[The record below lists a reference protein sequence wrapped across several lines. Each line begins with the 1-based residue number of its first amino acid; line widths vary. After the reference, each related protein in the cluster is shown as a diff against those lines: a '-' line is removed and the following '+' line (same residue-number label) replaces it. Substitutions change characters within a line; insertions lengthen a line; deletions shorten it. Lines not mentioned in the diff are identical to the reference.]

1 MTRLSVYCA
10 GSLSGL
16 VGEILTSEAS
26 LDLALTPGPAGLLA
40 ERIRAG
46 DRPDLFP
53 SASFALLE
61 KLASEGFGANPRP
74 WVRNSL
80 ALLLPRDGKAH
91 ERFRGLLTETAGDAA
106 AKPED
111 RTQTLPERDGENG
124 VKPIPAWVRLLA
136 DEGLRIG
143 TSTPGRDPGGDYAEA
158 LIASTVKFGPDVP
171 DRIRSNARALVG
183 WHIPG
188 DRPRTPTMTD
198 FLRSGEADLFLCY
211 RTTALRAD
219 SKAYVVVDIPGEDN
233 ILVQTGLLALTSA
246 GERLMDAFYS
256 PEARALAGK
265 YGFVPPE

>member
-10 GSLSGL
+10 GSLSAL
-16 VGEILTSEAS
+16 VGEILAS
-26 LDLALTPGPAGLLA
+26 DASIELALTPGPAGLLA

-61 KLASEGFGANPRP
+61 KLAAEGFGTNPRP

-91 ERFRGLLTETAGDAA
+91 ERFRRLFNETAGGAGTERKTL
-106 AKPED
+106 AKTHPQRD
-111 RTQTLPERDGENG
+111 RKSGE
-124 VKPIPAWVRLLA
+124 KPIPSWVRLLA

-143 TSTPGRDPGGDYAEA
+143 TSTPGRDPGGDYAQV
-158 LIASTVKFGPDVP
+158 LIASTVKFGPDIP
-171 DRIRSNARALVG
+171 DRIRSNTRALVG
-183 WHIPG
+183 GHIPG
-188 DRPRTPTMTD
+188 DRPRTPTMTE
-198 FLRSGEADLFLCY
+198 FLKSGEADLFLCY

-219 SKAYVVVDIPGEDN
+219 PKDCVVVDIPEGDN
-233 ILVQTGLLALTSA
+233 ILVRTGLLALTSA
-246 GERLMDAFYS
+246 GERVLDAFYT
-256 PEARALAGK
+256 PRTRALAGK